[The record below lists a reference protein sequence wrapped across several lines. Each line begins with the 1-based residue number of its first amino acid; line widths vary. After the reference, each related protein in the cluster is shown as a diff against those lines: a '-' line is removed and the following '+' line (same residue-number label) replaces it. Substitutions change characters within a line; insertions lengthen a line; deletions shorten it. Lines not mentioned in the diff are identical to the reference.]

1 MQDNALPPALFIMG
15 PTASGKT
22 ALALAL
28 AERLNGE
35 IISVDSALVY
45 REMDIGTAKPTSDE
59 LAICPHHLI
68 NIIDPVESYS
78 SSNFRMDALKLME
91 EITARSRLPI
101 LVGGTMMYFNHLL
114 KGMSRLPEANPAI
127 RKEIDLVAQES
138 GWASVHKLLAEVD
151 PESARRLNPNDSQRL
166 QRALEVYRIT
176 GKSMTEHR
184 KDEQKQPYKLPYNVC
199 QLAPNFTERSQL
211 HEKIAERFEIM
222 LSNGFEDEVS
232 ALRARGDLNLSLP
245 SMRAVGYRQ
254 MWMYQEGAYG
264 YQEMKEKSLA
274 ATRQLAKRQ
283 FTWLKSWQNVNWFY
297 TDANDCSMNKQKHL
311 KKIEREALA
320 LLKSYFKGRLIE

>member
-1 MQDNALPPALFIMG
+1 MNKQLPPALFIMG

-28 AERLNGE
+28 AEKLNGE
-35 IISVDSALVY
+35 IISVDSALIY
-45 REMDIGTAKPTSDE
+45 REMDIGTAKPTAEE

-68 NIIDPVESYS
+68 DIIDPTESYS
-78 SSNFRMDALKLME
+78 SSNFREDALALMK
-91 EITARSRLPI
+91 EITERSRLPI
-101 LVGGTMMYFNHLL
+101 LVGGTMMYFKHLL
-114 KGMSRLPEANPAI
+114 QGMSRLPEADPAI
-127 RKEIDLVAQES
+127 RKAIDLIAQES
-138 GWASVHKLLAEVD
+138 GWGKVHELLKAVD
-151 PESARRLNPNDSQRL
+151 PESAERLNPNDAQRL

-184 KDEQKQPYKLPYNVC
+184 IEEHKTPFSFPYDVC
-199 QLAPNFTERSQL
+199 QLALGFVDRSQL
-211 HEKIAERFEIM
+211 HAKIAERFEIM
-222 LSNGFEDEVS
+222 LSNGFEDEVR
-232 ALRARGDLNLSLP
+232 ALRARGDLTLALP

-297 TDANDCSMNKQKHL
+297 TDADDCSMNKQKHL

-320 LLKSYFKGRLIE
+320 LLKSYFNGRLI